1 MIDWMDDVVVVRG
14 RVRVW
19 GGACPTVANQ
29 RQTWRERWGLLLE
42 VFDEAGAR
50 GVGEASPL
58 PSFSRDTLE
67 ACRQALEAWCG
78 ALPLP
83 VNMSY
88 MVRPPAVMP
97 LPPAARFAVE
107 SALLDLQGKRG
118 DLPVPVTRLLCRELY
133 GPIYVS
139 KLLSGRRVDS
149 LATQVRRGLA
159 QNFCTFKLKLG
170 GVGYV
175 SEDVK
180 LIERLRAA
188 VPGGWRLRVDLNG
201 GWNLEQWQRFHKVF
215 EDAQVEL
222 VEDPVRVHELGHV
235 LSSRVPIAIDEPLKR
250 EEDVPLLLRAR
261 CCSLWV
267 LKPTVLGGFER
278 CRQLRFLAQS
288 QGIKTMV
295 SHCFEGPV
303 GLAAVRAVAL
313 LLGWAEHPAA
323 HGADEAQASA
333 PDAAKAAEELGPPA
347 RIDGF
352 GGTLRWQD
360 WYAQGVDLH
369 PALTAFPPL
378 PVPGGGA
385 AELFP
390 WEAGGL
396 GVEP

>member
-1 MIDWMDDVVVVRG
+1 MEFMEAWTAVRG
-14 RVRVW
+14 QVQVW
-19 GGACPTVANQ
+19 GGPCPQVGNR
-29 RQTWRERWGLLLE
+29 RQKWRERWGVLLE
-42 VFDEAGAR
+42 VFDEEGRR
-50 GVGEASPL
+50 GLGEASPL
-58 PSFSRDTLE
+58 PGFSRDTLE
-67 ACRQALEAWCG
+67 ECRVALTAWCR
-78 ALPLP
+78 ALPMT
-83 VNMSY
+83 VNMFY
-88 MVRPPAVMP
+88 FQKPPAVLP

-107 SALLDLQGKRG
+107 TALLDLQGKRG

-149 LATQVRRGLA
+149 LAAQVRRGLA

-175 SEDVK
+175 TEDVK
-180 LIERLRAA
+180 LIEGLRAA

-201 GWNLEQWQRFHKVF
+201 GWSLEQWQRFHAVF

-222 VEDPVRVHELGHV
+222 VEDPVPVHELGHV
-235 LSSRVPIAIDEPLKR
+235 VPSRVPIAIDEPLKH

-278 CRQLRFLAQS
+278 CRQLRVLAQS
-288 QGIKTMV
+288 RGIQTIV

-313 LLGWAEHPAA
+313 LLGGAEHPTA
-323 HGADEAQASA
+323 HGADEAQAPP
-333 PDAAKAAEELGPPA
+333 PDAAGAAEELGPPA

-352 GGTLRWQD
+352 GGTVRWQAC
-360 WYAQGVDLH
+360 YAQGVDLH

-390 WEAGGL
+390 WMAGGL